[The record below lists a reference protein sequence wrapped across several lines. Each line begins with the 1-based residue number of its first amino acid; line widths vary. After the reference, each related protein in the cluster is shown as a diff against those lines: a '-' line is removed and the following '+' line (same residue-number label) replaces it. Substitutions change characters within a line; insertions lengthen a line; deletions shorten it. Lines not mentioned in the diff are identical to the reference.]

1 MPNAFDAAA
10 ITRWIPSPPNAFG
23 GDSDDDLEIDEDE
36 LDIVADT
43 VLPLK
48 SGGGGVGG
56 VGAVGEA
63 PCEDEDSDVDGDLL
77 LGSSCPVQ
85 SEQLNRRLPPTTML
99 MFPASSGAEA
109 TGHFRI

>member
-23 GDSDDDLEIDEDE
+23 GDTDDDLEIDEDE

-77 LGSSCPVQ
+77 LGSCCPVQ

>member
-1 MPNAFDAAA
+1 M
-10 ITRWIPSPPNAFG
+10 PNAFG
-23 GDSDDDLEIDEDE
+23 GDNAFDAEFGGDTDDDLEIDEDE

-63 PCEDEDSDVDGDLL
+63 PYEDEDSDVDGDLL
-77 LGSSCPVQ
+77 LGSCCPVQ
-85 SEQLNRRLPPTTML
+85 SEQLSRRLPPTTML
-99 MFPASSGAEA
+99 MFSASSGAEA
-109 TGHFRI
+109 AGHFVI